1 MRKSDAAL
9 LLESRIGEEFKALV
23 TGQAIDGTWV
33 RLLSPPVEGK
43 LLGTGGPGVGSK
55 IRVQLVST
63 NVEHGFIDFVLA
75 L

>member
-1 MRKSDAAL
+1 
-9 LLESRIGEEFKALV
+9 
-23 TGQAIDGTWV
+23 V

-43 LLGTGGPGVGSK
+43 LQGTSGAVVGSQVLV
-55 IRVQLVST
+55 RLVST

>member
-1 MRKSDAAL
+1 
-9 LLESRIGEEFKALV
+9 
-23 TGQAIDGTWV
+23 
-33 RLLSPPVEGK
+33 VEGK

-75 L
+75 P